1 MTCQA
6 MHSRYGPSPRN
17 THRKVRCGFT
27 YLTREKR
34 ETTKKKR
41 KKGGGEEEMNICL
54 ERRIKGTRIKLHGKF
69 TLLFD
74 KRKEYVE

>member
-1 MTCQA
+1 M
-6 MHSRYGPSPRN
+6 PSDAQQVWPFPQKHPQEGEMRIYIFDEGKKRN
-17 THRKVRCGFT
+17 N
-27 YLTREKR
+27 
-34 ETTKKKR
+34 KKKR